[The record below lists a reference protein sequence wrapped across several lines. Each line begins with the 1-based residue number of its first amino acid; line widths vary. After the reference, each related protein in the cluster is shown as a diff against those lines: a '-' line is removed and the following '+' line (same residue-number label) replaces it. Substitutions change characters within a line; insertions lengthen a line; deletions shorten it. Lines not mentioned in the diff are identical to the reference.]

1 MADKLNRDSRN
12 FRVTSTGIPP
22 SQGRRN
28 KNSGTDWGD
37 EAAGALKLAGRAVGK
52 IFSYIINILLTLLL
66 IGVMTG
72 AVVGGAFAIYVK
84 NYINPDLEAFEYMA
98 NDQSKTT
105 RIYYMDYTDRTN
117 RIGRAVELED
127 ERIYGSE
134 NRTWISYKDMPK
146 NLINA
151 FVSIEDHR
159 FWDHHGV
166 DWLRTIKATFN
177 YFFGSGHDFGAST
190 ITQQLIKNVTQE
202 DEVTIQRKV
211 TEILR
216 ALELEKIKDKTEI
229 LELYLNTIY
238 LSQHAYGVEAAAYTY
253 FGKSAKDLTLIECA
267 ALAAIPKYPTKFDP
281 VQNPEHNLDRR
292 NTVLY
297 CMEMYGC
304 ITQAELDATYDKQ
317 LVLNFQNATRART
330 VTTSGTRIFS
340 WYEEAVLSDTIALL
354 MKARGVNARSAST
367 MIYNAGLSIYTVMD
381 PDVQNILEKYYV
393 NDDNFQKA
401 ASVIQPQSSMVVIDP
416 YTGDVLGIVG
426 ARGVKK
432 ANRIQSFAT
441 DTKRPPG
448 SSIKPLTVYSP
459 ALETGLITYASVFD
473 DVPINFGL
481 EKMGADGKI
490 EYSRPD
496 GWPSNYPAGYG
507 GLTTVL
513 NGITF
518 SQNTISLQILT
529 RLGVE
534 TAFDFGNNRYH
545 LDLVESKEISGGRY
559 VTDKDLAPLGL
570 GQLSYGVTVK
580 NMAAAFATFANGG
593 IYNEPRTVIKIADSE
608 GNTIVDND
616 PAGTVVLSEQNAS
629 IMTKLLQNVVENG
642 TAKRLTLKSSVN
654 CAGKT
659 GTTQEDNDRWFCG
672 FTPYYA
678 GSVWFGYEMPKSLN
692 EYKTNPSLKIWDD
705 IMTELHQKVFNSGEH
720 IKSFELADG
729 VVARTV
735 CMDSGK
741 LITNTCYADPRGN
754 RAMIGYFTN
763 ATAPT
768 QSCTTHVMVRYDKV
782 HGGIAC
788 PDCPESDCAYVGL
801 LNVTSRDFPF
811 QITVRDAQYTWRE
824 VPEGTRY
831 SMSSQTPFYQT
842 ILDGRYSGIS
852 AADAQYN
859 RICPAHYDPDRK
871 EETTEEV
878 TEEVTEP
885 PVEED
890 PGGEIPPETVA
901 MPESPPETPPPDVE
915 VPRPEEPVDPTPA
928 DPGDGAYWPEN

>member
-1 MADKLNRDSRN
+1 MADNRHRDSRQL
-12 FRVTSTGIPP
+12 RVTSTGIPP

-28 KNSGTDWGD
+28 NNSGTDWGD

-52 IFSYIINILLTLLL
+52 VFSYILNILLTLLL

-84 NYINPDLEAFEYMA
+84 NYIDPDLEAFEYMA

-105 RIYYMDYTDRTN
+105 RIYYMDYSDRSN
-117 RIGRAVELED
+117 RIGKAVELED

-146 NLINA
+146 NLVNA

-166 DWLRTIKATFN
+166 DWIRTVKATFN

-216 ALELEKIKDKTEI
+216 ALELEKVKDKTEI

-267 ALAAIPKYPTKFDP
+267 AIAAIPKYPTKFDP

-297 CMEMYGC
+297 CMELYDC
-304 ITQAELDATYDKQ
+304 ITQVELDATYDKQ
-317 LVLNFQNATRART
+317 LVLNFQNASQAHSKA
-330 VTTSGTRIFS
+330 TSGTRVFS

-354 MKARGVNARSAST
+354 MKARGVNSRSAST

-381 PDVQNILEKYYV
+381 PDVQNTLEKYYV

-416 YTGDVLGIVG
+416 YTGDVLGIAG

-441 DTKRPPG
+441 GTKRPPG

-513 NGITF
+513 NGITT
-518 SQNTISLQILT
+518 SQNTISLQVLS

-534 TAFDFGNNRYH
+534 TAFDFGSNRYH

-580 NMAAAFATFANGG
+580 SMAAGYATFANGG
-593 IYNEPRTVIKIADSE
+593 IYNEPRTVIKIVDSE

-672 FTPYYA
+672 YTPYYV

-692 EYKTNPSLKIWDD
+692 DYKTNPALKIWDD
-705 IMTELHQKVFNSGEH
+705 IMTELHQKFFNSGEH

-741 LITNTCYADPRGN
+741 LITNACYADPRGN

-788 PDCPESDCAYVGL
+788 PDCPESDCIYVGL

-824 VPEGTRY
+824 VPAGTRY
-831 SMSSQTPFYQT
+831 SMDSQTPFYQT
-842 ILDGRYSGIS
+842 ILNGRYSGIS
-852 AADAQYN
+852 AVDAQYN
-859 RICPAHYDPDRK
+859 RICPGHYDPDGK
-871 EETTEEV
+871 KETTEEV
-878 TEEVTEP
+878 TEP
-885 PVEED
+885 PIEEE
-890 PGGEIPPETVA
+890 PGGDIPPETVP
-901 MPESPPETPPPDVE
+901 MPETPSEAPPE
-915 VPRPEEPVDPTPA
+915 AETPPVPQPEEPVDPTPA
-928 DPGDGAYWPEN
+928 DPNPPGAYWPEN